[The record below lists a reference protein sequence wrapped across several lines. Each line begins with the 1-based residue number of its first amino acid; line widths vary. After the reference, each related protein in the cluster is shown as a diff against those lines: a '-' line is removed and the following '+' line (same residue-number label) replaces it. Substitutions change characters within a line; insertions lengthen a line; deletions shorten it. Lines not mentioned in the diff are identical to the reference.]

1 MATINLGFIKLP
13 LSGPFNTIFIIT
25 GFLWACICVTVA
37 FNLVTPKGPALGQGS
52 PDKIIDA
59 FGKTMIVQAVWCII
73 YYNYIGAQ
81 VLCIFTA
88 GPWEMIDGKKQTDKW
103 GATAGRFAGNQFE
116 QSVVFLPCLWMYA
129 GLVDYETAWVL
140 GVLYLIGRA
149 MYPLFYVLQGKFTFW
164 FEHITQVGYAVN
176 GVFMLGSLVRGASGD
191 YIQFAKDQP
200 ILVPILGAVL
210 GVFTLLPGIGITLPW
225 FALHTKMDRGRFLAE
240 VSKIESSDSPA

>member
-1 MATINLGFIKLP
+1 MAAINLGFIKLP

-52 PDKIIDA
+52 ADKIIDA

-73 YYNYIGAQ
+73 YYNYVGAG

-103 GATAGRFAGNQFE
+103 AAQAGRFSGNTFE
-116 QSVVFLPCLWMYA
+116 QSVVFIPCLWMYA

-149 MYPLFYVLQGKFTFW
+149 MYPLFYVLHGKFTFW

-176 GVFMLGSLVRGASGD
+176 GVFMLGSLMRGACGD

-210 GVFTLLPGIGITLPW
+210 GVFTLLPGIGLTLPW
-225 FALHTKMDRGRFLAE
+225 FALHTKMDRSRFLAE
-240 VSKIESSDSPA
+240 AKEEVSDSAA